1 MSRRHED
8 FDEFC
13 DPENPRT
20 IKYEDVVDAADRIRP
35 YILKTP
41 CFPSHHQKDFS
52 IHIYYKCEF
61 LQKSGSFKGRGASNT
76 LQLLPLDKKKL
87 GIVAASIGNE
97 AWALCY
103 HAFKL
108 NIPTIIVMPNNVPLD
123 KILKCHSLGAKVIL
137 QGSNLM
143 ESQRYARA
151 IARDKGLTYINGRDH
166 PHMLAGFGTV
176 GLEILEQVPFVDA
189 VIVPVG
195 GGGLISAIARVI
207 KHVKPTCLVYGV
219 QVDNMPVFFKSLEI
233 DDLLTV
239 PMQSTMADA
248 IAVTNAGVNGFH
260 NARPLVDEMWQLL
273 VNEDWVARSILHL
286 MEMERFVV
294 EGAGACPLAA
304 IIGNLV
310 PELKLKNVVCVLS
323 GGNIDNLLLSRCL
336 ERGRAAEGRLVRFK
350 VGTKDNTPAI
360 AHLCKLLVNGGFN
373 IIQHFHEHIW
383 IDNEVYNVEIR
394 VVCETRGLDHA
405 LELKRIIER
414 NYPCT
419 SVFETEPLN
428 DKRTCPCY
436 VRKIV

>member
-207 KHVKPTCLVYGV
+207 KHVKPTCLVY
-219 QVDNMPVFFKSLEI
+219 
-233 DDLLTV
+233 
-239 PMQSTMADA
+239 
-248 IAVTNAGVNGFH
+248 
-260 NARPLVDEMWQLL
+260 LL